1 MTRIAIQGPIAGVLP
16 GMKMFLY
23 VVLLGIPLCTPAL
36 AQVSS
41 DSLLQLRETLQQ
53 KKDDLQAM
61 ERMLRSLNEVD
72 SVYMAHCPTWIV
84 LDENLRHRVHTLMQ
98 MRSPIKEPDTALVV
112 IANPQRTQ
120 ILELKSGSITM
131 GRRDIHVGLSD
142 SLKLEIL
149 EGMYPKRMLDLN
161 PVETRNPMLFG
172 YVPRFA
178 ALSLSGFG
186 ATLLFN
192 NGRGIEVK
200 LGHEEIGYHFWST
213 GSAQIMAVFEQLRLG
228 IIAPF
233 RFGNTPT
240 DAVQPLAIRPRLLT
254 GSKGIV
260 LHYDSALPSEQI
272 SAHFAIGEVRGFT
285 NPDILAGTT
294 DIYSVHTVGQLTY
307 ARQETFGGGLHL
319 FTFKAGLGY
328 HQIATGS
335 FGTSGGIQTTAKDNF
350 VSPIFAVDYVHEGNW
365 LYGMGIQYYS
375 SIVFAKGWV
384 ELIKDFLFVDIKY
397 YAPVFRDAKP
407 WEQPYFFMVSP
418 RIQVVY

>member
-1 MTRIAIQGPIAGVLP
+1 MNRVLTLCRNASVQR
-16 GMKMFLY
+16 GMKVSLQAIVL
-23 VVLLGIPLCTPAL
+23 VVSLSTALVAQIP
-36 AQVSS
+36 S
-41 DSLLQLRETLQQ
+41 DSLLQLQEALRQ

-61 ERMLRSLNEVD
+61 ERMLRSL
-72 SVYMAHCPTWIV
+72 SVYMAHCPSWVV
-84 LDENLRHRVHTLMQ
+84 LDENLRHRVHTIMQ
-98 MRSPIKEPDTALVV
+98 MRSSTREPDTALVV

-120 ILELKSGSITM
+120 ILELRSGSITM
-131 GRRDIHVGLSD
+131 GRRDIHVSLSD

-149 EGMYPKRMLDLN
+149 EGIYPKRMLDLN
-161 PVETRNPMLFG
+161 PGETRNPMLFG

-213 GSAQIMAVFEQLRLG
+213 GSAQIMAVFEQFRLG

-240 DAVQPLAIRPRLLT
+240 DAVIQPLAIRPRLLT

-294 DIYSVHTVGQLTY
+294 DIYSVHTVAQLTY
-307 ARQETFGGGLHL
+307 ARQETFGSGLHL
-319 FTFKAGLGY
+319 FTFKGGLGY

-335 FGTSGGIQTTAKDNF
+335 FGTGGGIQTTAKENF
-350 VSPIFAVDYVHEGNW
+350 VSPILAVDYVHEGNW
-365 LYGMGIQYYS
+365 LYGLGVQYYS

-384 ELIKDFLFVDIKY
+384 ELIKDFLFIDIKY
-397 YAPVFRDAKP
+397 YAPIFRDAKP